1 MERFSTSRPTELVT
15 AVGPTWRDDWRVKS
29 QTIDP
34 GSVPPAEGGYT
45 QGMRVSGVTDLLLI
59 SGQVPE
65 TSDGVI
71 PDDFESQCRQAWANV
86 ISVLSAAEL
95 TIANLLKVTTYLSD
109 RRYAG
114 ANSRV
119 RREVLGEHRPALT
132 VVITGTYDERWLLEI
147 EALAGA

>member
-1 MERFSTSRPTELVT
+1 
-15 AVGPTWRDDWRVKS
+15 VKS

-34 GSVPPAEGGYT
+34 DSVPPAEGGYA
-45 QGMRVSGVTDLLLI
+45 QGVRVSGVTDLLLI

-65 TSDGVI
+65 TSDGAI

-86 ISVLSAAEL
+86 ISVLSAAGL
-95 TIANLLKVTTYLSD
+95 TIANLLKVTTFLSD
-109 RRYAG
+109 RCYAE

-119 RREVLGEHRPALT
+119 RRAVLGEHRPALT
-132 VVITGTYDERWLLEI
+132 VVITGIYDEGWLLEI